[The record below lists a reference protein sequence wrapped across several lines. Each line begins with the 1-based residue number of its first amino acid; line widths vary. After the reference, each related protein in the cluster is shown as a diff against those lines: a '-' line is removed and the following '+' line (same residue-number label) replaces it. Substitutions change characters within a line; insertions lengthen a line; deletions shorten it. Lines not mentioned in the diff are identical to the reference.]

1 MGIAAAVEERRLRPR
16 EMRLVQP
23 VDQHALVVRL
33 AAIDAQAER
42 DRLVGEPRVNV
53 VQRVMAVYLRL
64 ARAGQV
70 EIGARQD
77 EDDGKL
83 GQRPGFRLRGWATST
98 DGVDGKRERMAKG
111 GGSLILTIRE

>member
-1 MGIAAAVEERRLRPR
+1 MCCTRLLFVFFLRILRPPRSTRTDTLFPYPTLFRSRLRPR

-64 ARAGQV
+64 ARAEQV

-83 GQRPGFRLRGWATST
+83 GQRPGDRQS
-98 DGVDGKRERMAKG
+98 VV
-111 GGSLILTIRE
+111 

>member
-1 MGIAAAVEERRLRPR
+1 MCCTRLLFVFFLRILRPPRSTRTDTLFPYPTLFRSRLRPR

-53 VQRVMAVYLRL
+53 VQRSEEHTSELQSLMRSSYAVFCLKKTMFSLHSRK
-64 ARAGQV
+64 
-70 EIGARQD
+70 EIVI
-77 EDDGKL
+77 
-83 GQRPGFRLRGWATST
+83 ATF
-98 DGVDGKRERMAKG
+98 
-111 GGSLILTIRE
+111 